1 MAYEHMTYESI
12 LGRMMERVKAD
23 YPNIDTREGSIL
35 FNALAPAAV
44 ELAIMY
50 TELDNIFAQS
60 FVTTASRDYL
70 LLGCQEMGMNV
81 AQFYA
86 SQGVHKGVFNV
97 EVPIFSRWNHDLY
110 NYFVD
115 EYIGVNEDGNHEYRL
130 ICETSG
136 TEPNNTTGDLIPI
149 TDAPNDLTLAKITE
163 CLIEGEN
170 ETSDDDIRQA
180 YYDYVNSVA
189 VDGNVKQYED
199 WCAEY
204 NGIGNYKV
212 LPLWDGQNTVKVSI
226 LSASNRSASEELVA
240 EFQEYLDPGSKGMG
254 NGVAPIG
261 AIVTVTTATE
271 IPISVSASVKMKSGY
286 SDTTKIDQALSDYFA
301 SISYERETVAY
312 MNVGA
317 AILAVEGVDSIADFK
332 INGGTADIALGEEEI
347 PVLGKT
353 DWVVV

>member
-35 FNALAPAAV
+35 FNALAPAAI

-50 TELDNIFAQS
+50 TELDNIFEQS
-60 FVTTASRDYL
+60 FVTTASRGYL

-115 EYIGVNEDGNHEYRL
+115 EYIGVNEEGNHEYRL

-136 TEPNNTTGDLIPI
+136 TEPNNTAGDLIPI
-149 TDAPNDLTLAKITE
+149 TDAPNNLTLARITE

-180 YYDYVNSVA
+180 YYDYVNGVA
-189 VDGNVKQYED
+189 VDGNVKQYEK

-204 NGIGNYKV
+204 NGIGNYRIV
-212 LPLWDGQNTVKVSI
+212 PLWNGQNTVKVSI
-226 LSASNRSASEELVA
+226 LSASNRAASPELVA
-240 EFQEYLDPGSKGMG
+240 EFQEYLDPNSDGMG

-261 AIVTVTTATE
+261 AIVTVTTADE
-271 IPISVSASVKMKSGY
+271 RDISVSANVIMKSGY
-286 SDTTKIDQALSDYFA
+286 SDTTPINNALSNYLG
-301 SISYERETVAY
+301 SIAYKKRTVTY
-312 MNVGA
+312 LNVGA
-317 AILAVEGVDSIADFK
+317 TILGVEGVDSITDLK
-332 INGGTADIALGEEEI
+332 INGGTTDIVLGEDEI
-347 PVLGKT
+347 PVLDECIWT
-353 DWVVV
+353 VM